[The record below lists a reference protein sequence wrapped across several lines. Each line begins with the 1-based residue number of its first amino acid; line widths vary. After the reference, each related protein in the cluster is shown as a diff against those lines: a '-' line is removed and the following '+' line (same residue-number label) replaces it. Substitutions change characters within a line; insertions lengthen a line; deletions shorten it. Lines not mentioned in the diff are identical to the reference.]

1 MIINGKYIIGTE
13 PVVKNGTIG
22 IFAGDDDQVYIK
34 LSNGSI
40 FPISS
45 VYGTG
50 GIVIGPQGTQGPQGL
65 QGLQGLTGSQGLQG
79 LQGLTGS
86 QGLQGLQG
94 LTGSQGFQGLQG
106 LTGSQGFQG
115 LQGLTGSQGLQG
127 LQGLT
132 GSQGFQGLQG
142 LTGSQ
147 GFQGLQGLTGSQGFQ
162 GPAATG
168 SSVYSG
174 ISPTNITVGGLL
186 SGTNIFGMTIS
197 SIIEL
202 MTQTYYMPSFTAFSV
217 SNIPTEVG
225 VSFPISPSSPNS
237 FTWNTAYPSNI
248 IPNSITL
255 ELTSPASEVL
265 SVSNNNDG
273 SENLYL
279 TSPNFINNIPKTWT
293 FRISATSSNSTLF
306 NRTFSGS
313 SIYPYFYGKVSA
325 PGNAGDNRPI
335 ANQALINS
343 GSKSVSSSTSTITIS
358 FNSVASDYIWFAIPS
373 TSTSKTSWYVDALNT
388 GSIGGLVSAGGNLFP
403 TFDTVVI
410 NSPTSLWSGISYKV
424 YISNYQTLSSSPMQ
438 LRN

>member
-13 PVVKNGTIG
+13 PIVKNGTIG

-65 QGLQGLTGSQGLQG
+65 QGIQGLIGSQGFQGLIGNQGFQGFQGVTGSQGFQG
-79 LQGLTGS
+79 VTGS
-86 QGLQGLQG
+86 QGFQGV
-94 LTGSQGFQGLQG
+94 TGSQGFQGFQGLQG
-106 LTGSQGFQG
+106 LT
-115 LQGLTGSQGLQG
+115 
-127 LQGLT
+127 
-132 GSQGFQGLQG
+132 
-142 LTGSQ
+142 
-147 GFQGLQGLTGSQGFQ
+147 GFQ

-168 SSVYSG
+168 SSVYDG

-225 VSFPISPSSPNS
+225 VSFSSPNS

-255 ELTSPASEVL
+255 ELTAPASEIL

-273 SENLYL
+273 LENLYL
-279 TSPNFINNIPKTWT
+279 TSSNFINNIPKTWT
-293 FRISATSSNSTLF
+293 FRISATSSNSTPF

-325 PGNAGDNRPI
+325 PGNAGDNRPV

-343 GSKSVSSSTSTITIS
+343 GTKVTLSSTSTITIT
-358 FNSVASDYIWFAIPS
+358 FNSLASDYIWFAIPS

-388 GSIGGLVSAGGNLFP
+388 GAIGGAVNAGGNLFP
-403 TFDTVVI
+403 TFDTVII
-410 NSPTSLWSGISYKV
+410 NSPTSLWSGVSYKI
-424 YISNYQTLSSSPMQ
+424 YISNYQTLSSAAMQ